1 MQVITMQP
9 QVTKALFCQ
18 IECKFNLIT
27 NSFQLEF
34 IRGLVQL
41 AVEKLVIDIE
51 EISRD
56 ENLFAHLL
64 DETLAFEAELRENF
78 GYPASFPSAICVVTQ
93 PVYLLKWISLEER
106 CTFF

>member
-1 MQVITMQP
+1 M
-9 QVTKALFCQ
+9 
-18 IECKFNLIT
+18 
-27 NSFQLEF
+27 
-34 IRGLVQL
+34 RGLVQL
-41 AVEKLVIDIE
+41 TIEKLALDIE

-106 CTFF
+106 CKMFICLNNVNIIFFKYFLFFSLF

>member
-1 MQVITMQP
+1 MIF
-9 QVTKALFCQ
+9 L
-18 IECKFNLIT
+18 
-27 NSFQLEF
+27 QLEF
-34 IRGLVQL
+34 MRGLVQL
-41 AVEKLVIDIE
+41 TIEKLVLDIE

-106 CTFF
+106 CK

>member
-1 MQVITMQP
+1 M
-9 QVTKALFCQ
+9 
-18 IECKFNLIT
+18 
-27 NSFQLEF
+27 
-34 IRGLVQL
+34 RGLVQL
-41 AVEKLVIDIE
+41 TIEKLIADIE

-78 GYPASFPSAICVVTQ
+78 GYPASFPSAICVITQ

-106 CTFF
+106 CNYVVFMKLNPTNDCLYFQFALRKWI

>member
-1 MQVITMQP
+1 M
-9 QVTKALFCQ
+9 
-18 IECKFNLIT
+18 
-27 NSFQLEF
+27 
-34 IRGLVQL
+34 RGLVQL
-41 AVEKLVIDIE
+41 TIEKLVLDIE

-106 CTFF
+106 CKLRQVLYDYDNQYSTFSLFGKDGYDSAS